1 MGEKSGAI
9 KAPAK
14 LNIRLKVTG
23 RRPDGYHDLVSIMV
37 PVDLFDH
44 LEMRVIPGGV
54 TLSCTGLP
62 VPGDETN
69 LVVKA
74 AQAFLDRTGVQR
86 GVAIRLEKRIPVAAG
101 MGGGSSDAAGVLL
114 LLNRLS
120 GKPLSPEALQET
132 AKDLGAD
139 VPFFLACRP
148 AVARGI
154 GEILD
159 PISLWPEFR
168 YVIVTPRIKVS
179 TAWVYRNL
187 QLKKL
192 TKDEHVHISEI
203 LREKPEAIARILDN
217 DLESV
222 TSARFPVIETIKH
235 SLLGAGAEGA
245 LMTGSGPSVFGVF
258 SSPGQA
264 ETARDHLVS
273 RNLGDVFL
281 VRKWERPSAL
291 SRKFRR

>member
-1 MGEKSGAI
+1 MVKGEVGKETRRI

-44 LEMRVIPGGV
+44 LEMRVIPEGV
-54 TLSCTGLP
+54 TLSCTGLS
-62 VPGDETN
+62 VPEDETN

-74 AQAFLDRTGVQR
+74 AQAFLRRTGVQK

-120 GKPLSPEALQET
+120 GKPLSQEALQET

-154 GEILD
+154 GEVVD

-187 QLKKL
+187 QLKEL

-235 SLLGAGAEGA
+235 SLLDAGAEGA

-258 SSPGQA
+258 SSSGQA
-264 ETARDHLVS
+264 EAARDLLLS
-273 RNLGDVFL
+273 RDLGDVFL
-281 VRKWERPSAL
+281 VRKYERQDNDQ
-291 SRKFRR
+291 

>member
-1 MGEKSGAI
+1 MARI
-9 KAPAK
+9 RAPAK

-44 LEMRVIPGGV
+44 LEMRVIPKGV
-54 TLSCTGLP
+54 TFSCCGLP
-62 VPGDETN
+62 VPENETN

-74 AQAFLDRTGVQR
+74 ARAFFLKAGAAQGVS
-86 GVAIRLEKRIPVAAG
+86 IRLEKRIPVAAG
-101 MGGGSSDAAGVLL
+101 MGGGSSDAASTLL
-114 LLNRLS
+114 LLNELW
-120 GKPLSPEALQET
+120 GKPLSLGDLDET
-132 AKDLGAD
+132 ARALGAD

-148 AVARGI
+148 AIARGI

-159 PISLWPEFR
+159 PISAWPEFW
-168 YVIVTPRIKVS
+168 YVIVTPRIQVS
-179 TAWVYRNL
+179 TSWVYENL
-187 QLKKL
+187 QLKEL
-192 TKDEHVHISEI
+192 TRDEYLHISDI
-203 LREKPEAIARILDN
+203 LREKPEAIARILEN

-222 TSARFPVIETIKH
+222 TSARFPAIETIKH
-235 SLLGAGAEGA
+235 LLLDVGAEGA
-245 LMTGSGPSVFGVF
+245 LMTGSGPSVFGLF
-258 SSPGQA
+258 SSSEQA
-264 ETARDHLVS
+264 EAARDQLLS